1 MSLALSGIGIS
12 RGVAIGKAHIILRG
26 SIEVVESA
34 IPEHLVDDEIARFMQ
49 AIGDARQQLE
59 SLRERIPVNTR
70 PDIAA
75 FIDTHLLMLDDA
87 TLIDTP
93 IELIRKYGCN
103 AEWALKLQRD
113 AVVAVF
119 EQMDDAYLRTRRDD
133 VDHVIN
139 RVQRILLDSGHEEP
153 HDDGEALEQAIVLAD
168 DLTPAETVLLAHQG
182 ISAFATEYGGPL
194 SHTAILARSMQIP
207 AVVGMHGIQ
216 QYIRDGEII
225 ILDGLQGTL
234 IAGPDE
240 KTLDHYRTRQ
250 DSERQRQLE
259 LARLADTP
267 AVTVDQVPVTLQAN
281 IEMPEDIEAVSRVC
295 SSGIGLYR
303 TEYLFMN
310 RSVPPDE
317 EEQYD
322 CYLSVMEALQG
333 QPLTIRTL
341 DMGADKQVDGGS
353 GRGSSNP
360 ALGLRAIR
368 LCLKDLSL
376 FRPQLR
382 AILRASAH
390 GPVRMMI
397 PMLSSTHELHQVLA
411 LINDT
416 RNALQRRSIAFAPD
430 MQVGGMIEVPA
441 AALSAD
447 DFARHLDFL
456 SIGTNDLIQY
466 TLAIDRVDDE
476 VNYLYDPLHPAVL
489 KLIKMTIDAGHVAG
503 IPVAMC
509 GEMAGDPRYT
519 RLLLGMGL
527 REFSMHHTAL
537 QEVKSVVNNSSMAS
551 LAPLVQELL
560 EKTEAVHIPDRV
572 DSLNKTPLK

>member
-1 MSLALSGIGIS
+1 MNLALSGIGIS

-26 SIEVVESA
+26 SIEVIESA
-34 IPEHLVDDEIARFMQ
+34 IPGRLIDSEIARFLQ
-49 AIGDARQQLE
+49 AVGNARQQLK
-59 SLRERIPVNTR
+59 SLRARIPADTR
-70 PDIAA
+70 PEIAA

-93 IELIRKYGCN
+93 IELIRKHSCN
-103 AEWALKLQRD
+103 AEWALKMQRD
-113 AVVAVF
+113 AVVEVF
-119 EQMDDAYLRTRRDD
+119 EQMDDPYLRTRRDD

-139 RVQRILLDSGHEEP
+139 RVQRFLLDSDHDEP
-153 HDDGEALEQAIVLAD
+153 HINSATLEKSIVLAD
-168 DLTPAETVLLAHQG
+168 DMTPAETVLLSHQG
-182 ISAFATEYGGPL
+182 ISGFATEYGGPL

-207 AVVGMHGIQ
+207 AVVGMHGINR
-216 QYIRDGEII
+216 YLRDGETI
-225 ILDGLQGTL
+225 ILDGQQGIL

-240 KTLDHYRTRQ
+240 NTLDHYRERQ
-250 DSERQRQLE
+250 LHEQQRQLE
-259 LARLADTP
+259 MALLVDTP
-267 AVTVDQVPVTLQAN
+267 AVTLDKVPVTLQAN
-281 IEMPEDIEAVSRVC
+281 IEIPEDIEAAVRER
-295 SSGIGLYR
+295 SSGVGLYR
-303 TEYLFMN
+303 TEYLYMN
-310 RSVPPDE
+310 RSEPPDE

-322 CYLSVMEALQG
+322 AYLSVIEALQG
-333 QPLTIRTL
+333 KPLTIRTL
-341 DMGADKQVDGGS
+341 DMGADKQVDGSSSRCG
-353 GRGSSNP
+353 SNP

-397 PMLSSTHELHQVLA
+397 PMLSSTHEMYQVLA
-411 LINDT
+411 LINDI
-416 RNALQRRSIAFAPD
+416 RNALQRRSIAFAPN
-430 MQVGGMIEVPA
+430 MLVGGMIEVPA
-441 AALSAD
+441 AALSAG
-447 DFARHLDFL
+447 DFARHMDFL

-489 KLIKMTIDAGHVAG
+489 RLIKMTIDAGLKAG

-537 QEVKSVVNNSSMAS
+537 QEVKSVINSSSVVS

-560 EKTEAVHIPDRV
+560 ENTEAGYIPDRV
-572 DSLNKTPLK
+572 DSLNKIPLH

>member
-1 MSLALSGIGIS
+1 MP
-12 RGVAIGKAHIILRG
+12 AI
-26 SIEVVESA
+26 
-34 IPEHLVDDEIARFMQ
+34 
-49 AIGDARQQLE
+49 
-59 SLRERIPVNTR
+59 
-70 PDIAA
+70 
-75 FIDTHLLMLDDA
+75 
-87 TLIDTP
+87 
-93 IELIRKYGCN
+93 
-103 AEWALKLQRD
+103 
-113 AVVAVF
+113 
-119 EQMDDAYLRTRRDD
+119 
-133 VDHVIN
+133 
-139 RVQRILLDSGHEEP
+139 
-153 HDDGEALEQAIVLAD
+153 
-168 DLTPAETVLLAHQG
+168 
-182 ISAFATEYGGPL
+182 
-194 SHTAILARSMQIP
+194 
-207 AVVGMHGIQ
+207 
-216 QYIRDGEII
+216 
-225 ILDGLQGTL
+225 
-234 IAGPDE
+234 
-240 KTLDHYRTRQ
+240 TLDN
-250 DSERQRQLE
+250 
-259 LARLADTP
+259 
-267 AVTVDQVPVTLQAN
+267 VPVTLQSN
-281 IEMPEDIEAVSRVC
+281 IEMPGDIDAVNREC
-295 SSGIGLYR
+295 TSGVGLYR

-310 RSVPPDE
+310 RSIPPDE

-322 CYLSVMEALQG
+322 CYLSVMDALQG
-333 QPLTIRTL
+333 KPLTIRTL

-353 GRGSSNP
+353 GRCGSNP

-397 PMLSSTHELHQVLA
+397 PMLSNTHELHQVLA

-441 AALSAD
+441 AALSAG

-489 KLIKMTIDAGHVAG
+489 KLIKMTIDAGYAAG

-537 QEVKSVVNNSSMAS
+537 QEVKSVVNSSN
-551 LAPLVQELL
+551 LATLTPLVEELL
-560 EKTEAVHIPDRV
+560 QHTEAGRIAERV
-572 DSLNKTPLK
+572 DSLNKTQLH

>member
-1 MSLALSGIGIS
+1 MSLALSGIGVS

-26 SIEVVESA
+26 SIEVLESA
-34 IPEHLVDDEIARFMQ
+34 VPAHLVDKEVSRFLEAVAM
-49 AIGDARQQLE
+49 ARQQLK
-59 SLRERIPVNTR
+59 SLRKLIPGGTR
-70 PDIAA
+70 ADIAN
-75 FIDTHLLMLDDA
+75 FIDAHMLMLDDA
-87 TLIDTP
+87 ILVTKP
-93 IELIRKYGCN
+93 VELIREHRCN
-103 AEWALKLQRD
+103 AEWALKMQRD

-139 RVQRILLDSGHEEP
+139 RVQRILLDTGHVDM
-153 HDDGEALEQAIVLAD
+153 HSDGDVLDGAIVLAD
-168 DLTPAETVLLAHQG
+168 DLTPEETVLLEHQG

-207 AVVGMHGIQ
+207 AVVGAHGIQ
-216 QYIRDGEII
+216 NYIRDGETI
-225 ILDGLQGTL
+225 ILDGMQGIL

-240 KTLDHYRTRQ
+240 KTLAHYRLRQ
-250 DSERQRQLE
+250 KNEHQRQLE
-259 LARLADTP
+259 LKRLIDTP
-267 AVTVDQVPVTLQAN
+267 AITLDDKPITLMAN
-281 IEMPEDIEAVSRVC
+281 IEIPEDIEAVRKESA
-295 SSGIGLYR
+295 SGVGLYR
-303 TEYLFMN
+303 TEFLYMN
-310 RSVPPDE
+310 RNMPPDE

-322 CYLSVMEALQG
+322 CYLSVLNALG
-333 QPLTIRTL
+333 GKPLTIRTL
-341 DMGADKQVDGGS
+341 DMGADKHVDSKS

-397 PMLSSTHELHQVLA
+397 PMLTTTQELHQVLSVV
-411 LINDT
+411 NDT
-416 RNALQRRSIAFAPD
+416 KNALQRQSIAFAPD
-430 MQVGGMIEVPA
+430 MKIGGMIEVPA
-441 AALSAD
+441 AALMAA
-447 DFARHLDFL
+447 DFAHRLDFL

-489 KLIKMTIDAGHVAG
+489 RLVKMTIDAGRDAG

-527 REFSMHHTAL
+527 SEFSMHHTAL
-537 QEVKSVVNNSSMAS
+537 QEVKSVINNSTIAA
-551 LAPLVQELL
+551 LVPLVEELL
-560 EKTEAVHIPDRV
+560 TSTEADRIPGRIE
-572 DSLNKTPLK
+572 SLNQNIH